1 MDCRSDCGYR
11 RNDPRSAAESRAFM
25 QDTRAAGDEPAQV
38 EQLLDTPDLAHALE
52 SERFKQFLDHMPVA
66 IAVSELRAP
75 ERVVYANL
83 EFERLSGMASAD
95 IVGRGWDGLPGRGQA
110 EGDTRSLGAAVAAE
124 QEYIGLFH
132 IDCPGGARTVDAWSN
147 LIEDDDGSPQ
157 FRLVALAEAG
167 QRSEA
172 HREELERLIEEK
184 DVLLRELQHR
194 VKNNLQMITALIR
207 LEARN
212 LPDDATGSRFDR
224 LAGRIEALALL
235 YRSLSDDTNAETI
248 DLGVYLSEIASA
260 VMRAHAPEGIRL
272 DLKVDTWPVS
282 VNVAMPTGLVVNE
295 LLTNALKHAFTGRD
309 GGTITLHSLVEAGG
323 CRLVV
328 ADDGVGL
335 AAGDSWPR
343 PGKLGTMIVQ
353 SLRQN
358 ARASLDVHSA
368 PGEGVRVTI
377 FFARSDA
384 APPTRT

>member
-1 MDCRSDCGYR
+1 M
-11 RNDPRSAAESRAFM
+11 EE
-25 QDTRAAGDEPAQV
+25 TRAAGEEPKPV
-38 EQLLDTPDLAHALE
+38 EHLLETPDLAHALE

-75 ERVVYANL
+75 ECVIYANL
-83 EFERLSGMASAD
+83 EFERLIGIAAAE
-95 IVGRGWDGLPGRGQA
+95 IVGRGWEGLPGRGHA
-110 EGDTRSLGAAVAAE
+110 EEDMRSLGQAVVDE
-124 QEYIGLFH
+124 QEYVGLFQ
-132 IDCPGGARTVDAWSN
+132 IECSGGARTVDVWSN
-147 LIEDDDGSPQ
+147 LIQDDDGTPQ

-212 LPDDATGSRFDR
+212 LPDDSTGSRFDR
-224 LAGRIEALALL
+224 LAGRVEALALL
-235 YRSLSDDTNAETI
+235 YRSLSDDIDAETI

-295 LLTNALKHAFTGRD
+295 LLTNALKHAFVGRD
-309 GGTITLHSLVEAGG
+309 GGTITLHSLVDAGG
-323 CRLVV
+323 CRVVV
-328 ADDGVGL
+328 ADDGVGM
-335 AAGDSWPR
+335 AGDETWPR
-343 PGKLGTMIVQ
+343 PGKLGSMIAQ

-358 ARASLDVHSA
+358 AKARLDVRST

-377 FFARSDA
+377 FFDRADA
-384 APPTRT
+384 APPEKD

>member
-1 MDCRSDCGYR
+1 MEET
-11 RNDPRSAAESRAFM
+11 SAAAE
-25 QDTRAAGDEPAQV
+25 EPKPV
-38 EQLLDTPDLAHALE
+38 EYLLETPDLAHALE

-75 ERVVYANL
+75 ECVIYANL
-83 EFERLSGMASAD
+83 EFERLSGMGAAE
-95 IVGRGWDGLPGRGQA
+95 IVGQGWEGLPGRSHA
-110 EGDTRSLGAAVAAE
+110 EGDSRSLGQAVVDD
-124 QEYIGLFH
+124 QEYVGLFQ
-132 IDCPGGARTVDAWSN
+132 IECSGGARTVDAWSN
-147 LIEDDDGSPQ
+147 LIQDDDGTPQ

-212 LPDDATGSRFDR
+212 LPDDSTGSRFDR
-224 LAGRIEALALL
+224 LAGRVEALALL
-235 YRSLSDDTNAETI
+235 YRSLSDDIDAETI

-295 LLTNALKHAFTGRD
+295 LLTNALKHAFVGRD
-309 GGTITLHSLVEAGG
+309 GGTITLHSLVDAGG
-323 CRLVV
+323 CRVVV
-328 ADDGVGL
+328 ADDGVGM
-335 AAGDSWPR
+335 AGDETWPR
-343 PGKLGTMIVQ
+343 PGKLGAMIAQ

-358 ARASLDVHSA
+358 AKARLDVRST

-377 FFARSDA
+377 FFDRADA
-384 APPTRT
+384 APPEKD

>member
-1 MDCRSDCGYR
+1 MEET
-11 RNDPRSAAESRAFM
+11 SAAEE
-25 QDTRAAGDEPAQV
+25 EPAAV

-52 SERFKQFLDHMPVA
+52 SDRFKQFLDHVPVA
-66 IAVSELRAP
+66 IAVSELRGP
-75 ERVVYANL
+75 EYVVYANI
-83 EFERLSGMASAD
+83 EFERLSGLTSAE
-95 IVGRGWDGLPGRGQA
+95 IVGRSWECLPGRASA
-110 EGDTRSLGAAVAAE
+110 EDDPRRLGEAVAGE
-124 QEYIGLFH
+124 QEYVGHFAIDRDEGAIG
-132 IDCPGGARTVDAWSN
+132 VDAWSN
-147 LIEDDDGSPQ
+147 LIEDEDGTPL
-157 FRLVALAEAG
+157 FRLVALSEAG
-167 QRSEA
+167 RRSDA
-172 HREELERLIEEK
+172 RQQELERLIAEK
-184 DVLLRELQHR
+184 DTLLRELQHR

-224 LAGRIEALALL
+224 LAGRVEALALL
-235 YRSLSDDTNAETI
+235 YRSLSDDVDAESI

-295 LLTNALKHAFTGRD
+295 LLTNALKHAFPGRD

-323 CRLVV
+323 CRVTV

-335 AAGDSWPR
+335 GPDDAWPK
-343 PGKLGTMIVQ
+343 PGKLGAMIVQ

-358 ARASLDVHSA
+358 AKARLDIRSA

-377 FFARSDA
+377 FFDRADA
-384 APPTRT
+384 APAPTS